1 MEPLRT
7 LKQCLIDIELA
18 HLRVIARL
26 WGLELQ
32 ASRPLEIAAEL
43 ALALA
48 NPAHAADAWEMLPG
62 DERTALKALIDAGGR
77 MPVTAFKRR
86 FGEIRPIGPG
96 RLERETPWRDPVSPA
111 EGLWYRGLIYGGFAE
126 ERGET
131 YPVVFVPL
139 ELLQALPIKAEAE
152 EGMMQVEA
160 VAAPA
165 QALFAGDLLLDDLT
179 TLLAFIH
186 NETVRL
192 SGDALGA
199 WPNET
204 RGRLLRDLHDPDA
217 ARLDF
222 SLHLI
227 EQLGWTR
234 RSDEG
239 RLRLVPEPVMAWLQR
254 TAEESRAVLVDAWL
268 ERVDWAELWRLTP
281 LEPDDA
287 GMWRHDPTQAR
298 IALLRYLEVLTPGAW
313 VRMDDFVDA
322 VKVADPDFQRPD
334 GDYEAW
340 YVRDS
345 HSGEILAGF
354 ENWERVEGALLRA
367 LLSGPAWW
375 LGLVELGRELQNGAP
390 DLFRPATGGAPAR
403 EAPRP
408 VVRPDLMVMMP
419 AVRRFERF
427 QLARVADLVEV
438 GDPYLYCLTPASLSR
453 AQRQRIDTERV
464 LGFLEELSDAPLP
477 GTVSSSLK
485 RWSERGTEVW
495 LERTLLLRVAN
506 ETVLQEIL
514 AAPTTGRY
522 IEHVIGATAA
532 VVAEEDWTRLLNALA
547 ELGLL
552 ARVVGIDRKQ
562 SRYSGSSSNHG
573 S

>member
-26 WGLELQ
+26 WGLELK

-48 NPAHAADAWEMLPG
+48 NPAHAADTWEVLP
-62 DERTALKALIDAGGR
+62 DDQRSALKALIDAGGR

-131 YPVVFVPL
+131 YPVVFVPA
-139 ELLQALPIKAEAE
+139 ELLEALPVKAEVE
-152 EGMMQVEA
+152 EGMIQVGA
-160 VAAPA
+160 VAPPA

-179 TLLAFIH
+179 TLLAFVH
-186 NETVRL
+186 NETVRPN
-192 SGDALGA
+192 GDSPGA
-199 WPNET
+199 WPKET
-204 RGRLLRDLHDPDA
+204 LRKLLRDLRDADA

-222 SLHLI
+222 ALHLI

-239 RLRLVPEPVMAWLQR
+239 RLRLAPEPVMAWLQR
-254 TAEESRAVLVDAWL
+254 TAEEGRAVLVDAWR
-268 ERVDWAELWRLTP
+268 ERADWAELWRLTS

-287 GMWRHDPTQAR
+287 GTWRHDPTRAR
-298 IALLRYLEVLTPGAW
+298 IALLRYLAVLTPGAW
-313 VRMDDFVDA
+313 VRVDDFVDA

-354 ENWERVEGALLRA
+354 ENWERVEGVLLRA
-367 LLSGPAWW
+367 LLYGPAWW
-375 LGLVELGRELQNGAP
+375 LGLVELGRELQNGTP
-390 DLFRPATGGAPAR
+390 DLFRPTTRVTPAG

-408 VVRPDLMVMMP
+408 VVRPDLTVMMP

-464 LGFLEELSDAPLP
+464 LEFLEELSDAPLP
-477 GTVSSSLK
+477 SVVSSSLK
-485 RWSERGTEVW
+485 RWAERGTEVW

-514 AAPTTGRY
+514 ASPATGRY
-522 IEHVIGATAA
+522 VERVIGATAA
-532 VVAEEDWTRLLNALA
+532 VVAEEDWSRLLKGLA

-552 ARVVGIDRKQ
+552 AEVVGIDQR
-562 SRYSGSSSNHG
+562 
-573 S
+573 